1 MRGRGRGW
9 VRFHRLHR
17 DWYSGRD
24 FESYGGLAD
33 YRFRHK
39 RNDYETRL
47 DGAAF
52 ASNRSRIPLI
62 DDSPSFSYPP
72 ARRLSPNGREAAAM
86 MGIQMNIIPSR
97 CTGEDGSEYVGLQHS
112 EKFNRF
118 FPAVYSHQ
126 QSMYD
131 DGPDRHFVQAFRV
144 IQSLPKSREAVSLKC
159 SLNLLLDPVLG
170 PLIGGD

>member
-9 VRFHRLHR
+9 VQFHRLHR
-17 DWYSGRD
+17 DWYSGCD
-24 FESYGGLAD
+24 FESYGGLAY

-39 RNDYETRL
+39 RNDHESRL

-52 ASNRSRIPLI
+52 ASNRSRIPLN

-72 ARRLSPNGREAAAM
+72 ARRLSPNGRDAAAM
-86 MGIQMNIIPSR
+86 MGIQMNISPSR

-131 DGPDRHFVQAFRV
+131 DGPDRHFVQGNTKFTEIKRSCFPQM
-144 IQSLPKSREAVSLKC
+144 QSKSPIRSRT
-159 SLNLLLDPVLG
+159 
-170 PLIGGD
+170 